1 MTDAG
6 MTIEGENQLIAQ
18 LNEIAEADYT
28 PAMEKAT
35 KRIILPEMQRLTPVD
50 TGALRDSERVEVH
63 GDAVLLIAGDGQQ
76 VDYPFYVELGTSKMS
91 AQPYMRPALD
101 NKIDEA
107 LAFAA
112 EEVNRIMRSKV

>member
-1 MTDAG
+1 MDGG
-6 MTIEGENQLIAQ
+6 MTLDGENMLIAQ
-18 LNEIAEADYT
+18 INEIAEADYVV
-28 PAMEKAT
+28 AMEKAT
-35 KRIILPEMQRLTPVD
+35 KVIILPEMQRLTPVD
-50 TGALRDSERVEVH
+50 TGALKNSERVERH
-63 GDAVLLIAGDGQQ
+63 GDDVLLIAGDGQQ

-112 EEVNRIMRSKV
+112 EEINRIMRSKV